1 MKKSSIQ
8 GSIQKLLSLGLLLIF
23 VAAACTSSENPQVQ
37 DNEWISIWDGETFD
51 GWNASEN
58 PGSFSIED
66 GKIVIDGPR
75 GHLFYEGPVGD
86 ADFEDFEFRAEVYTY
101 PGANSGIF
109 FHTQYQ
115 EEGWP
120 AHGYEAQVNATHS
133 DPRKTGSLYAVND
146 VMDNAPH
153 GDEEWFTYHIIV
165 EGKDI
170 TFNVNG
176 ETVMNFTE
184 PDDREGDISLG
195 SGTIALQAHDP
206 DSRIYYRNL
215 ELRLPE

>member
-1 MKKSSIQ
+1 MSIYKIGYSLVFILLAALLTGCAGSEEPIDDGSS
-8 GSIQKLLSLGLLLIF
+8 
-23 VAAACTSSENPQVQ
+23 
-37 DNEWISIWDGETFD
+37 EWISIWDGETFD

-58 PGSFSIED
+58 PGSFTIED

-75 GHLFYEGPVGD
+75 GHLFYEGPAGD
-86 ADFEDFEFRAEVYTY
+86 ADFEDFEFRVEVYTY

-165 EGKDI
+165 EGKEI

-206 DSRIYYRNL
+206 DSRIYYRNP
-215 ELRLPE
+215 ELLLPD